1 MLMFNFCTE
10 TFGSCKN
17 MTRHSVNEK
26 IKSFFL
32 KLNNKYCINMY
43 FLKSISQCDGVELSK
58 IIVCGNIN
66 RQSRFN
72 YNFHTDNYSILFK
85 AG

>member
-1 MLMFNFCTE
+1 MLTFNFCTE

-43 FLKSISQCDGVELSK
+43 SLKSISQCDGVELSK

-72 YNFHTDNYSILFK
+72 YNFHTDN
-85 AG
+85 

>member
-1 MLMFNFCTE
+1 MFNFCTE
-10 TFGSCKN
+10 TSGSCEKIWPDKG
-17 MTRHSVNEK
+17 VNEK

-43 FLKSISQCDGVELSK
+43 SLKSISQCDGVELSK

-66 RQSRFN
+66 RLSRFN
-72 YNFHTDNYSILFK
+72 YNFHTDD
-85 AG
+85 